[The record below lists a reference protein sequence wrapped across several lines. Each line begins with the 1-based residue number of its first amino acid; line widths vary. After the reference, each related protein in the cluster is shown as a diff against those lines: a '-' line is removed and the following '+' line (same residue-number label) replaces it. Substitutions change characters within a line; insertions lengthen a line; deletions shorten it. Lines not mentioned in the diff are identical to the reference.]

1 MMNHVPATL
10 RKMYVQQANEKVM
23 VKKELELLDHYKL
36 VCVWGGGGADQTG
49 LGRDHE
55 QR

>member
-36 VCVWGGGGADQTG
+36 VGEGGPDQTG
-49 LGRDHE
+49 LGRGHE